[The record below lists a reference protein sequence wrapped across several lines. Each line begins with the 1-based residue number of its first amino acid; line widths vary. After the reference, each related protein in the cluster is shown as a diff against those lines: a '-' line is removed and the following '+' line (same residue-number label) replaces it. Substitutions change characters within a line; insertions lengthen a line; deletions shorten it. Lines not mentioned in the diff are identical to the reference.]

1 VSGGCTT
8 IRKLSGQVVE
18 MEREDRLQLK
28 PYRSTSEHVDGA
40 WWPGSTCLVDELPGL
55 VTLVFGRLGR
65 IVMIGYHRHGW
76 QATPSVAEIDGHT
89 IELLGFISD
98 EPASVM
104 LIGEN
109 GRHLTL
115 QVIRPDASER
125 VARQALAEAR
135 VPADATVAAA
145 SPSAVAGSVA
155 DVADIAATLAVH
167 EGLGDEQRTAQI
179 NRWCEDA
186 ARQFVNAR
194 IQTFVPILVEHIVR
208 NRMVESR
215 GATTSPA
222 TGE

>member
-55 VTLVFGRLGR
+55 
-65 IVMIGYHRHGW
+65 VMIGYHRHGW